1 MPSPNNLRIIYQN
14 LVDLSST
21 TITSPNTASSSSTD
35 NLRSDIKSIV
45 WRSVAGS
52 QASMILTFAT
62 TRTIGGVI
70 LAFSNLASS
79 SATIRLVGY
88 TQGNVPSI
96 SGTVLTPGI
105 PATFNTGA
113 VPCCPWNNLNL
124 PVWGTNPVGSSNYS
138 YGGGT
143 YARVWLNE
151 AQAATPIKYLG
162 IEITD
167 SGNTAGYIEISRLIV
182 GDYWSPTYNTG
193 YGIQAGIK
201 DLSEHLRTESG
212 DLITKRGPRF
222 KTLGFDLQWMR
233 ASDRKEIT
241 KIFLGNGM
249 PKPLFVSLFP
259 DSTGTDEDFQREGM
273 HQIYGKMV
281 QIPGVSYTSYEIYS
295 TNMELE
301 EV

>member
-1 MPSPNNLRIIYQN
+1 MPSPNNLRVIYQN

-21 TITSPNTASSSSTD
+21 LITASSTAGGTYTS
-35 NLRSDIKSIV
+35 NLKQDTKSLV
-45 WRSVAGS
+45 WRSNTGNQAALILDLGS
-52 QASMILTFAT
+52 QKTL
-62 TRTIGGVI
+62 GGIV
-70 LAFSNLASS
+70 LAFSNLQSS
-79 SATIRLVGY
+79 NSTIRLIGY
-88 TQGNVPSI
+88 NSQPSFTG
-96 SGTVLTPGI
+96 SALTVGI
-105 PATFNTGA
+105 PAAFNTGLIT
-113 VPCCPWNNLNL
+113 CCPWNNLNL
-124 PVWGTNPVGSSNYS
+124 PVWGTDPAGSSNYS

-143 YARVWLNE
+143 YARVWLSE
-151 AQAATPIKYLG
+151 TQATTPVRYLG
-162 IEITD
+162 IEISD
-167 SGNTAGYIEISRLIV
+167 PGNTAGYIEISRLIA
-182 GDYWSPTYNTG
+182 GNYWSPTYNTG

-201 DLSEHLRTESG
+201 DLSEHIRTESG

-222 KTLGFDLQWMR
+222 KTLSFDLQWMR

-259 DSTGTDEDFQREGM
+259 DSSGTDEDFHREGI

-281 QIPGVSYTSYEIYS
+281 QVPGVSYTSYEIYS